1 MRALLTQLF
10 QCKASASLP
19 SSLYAT
25 LRVKVGA
32 FASAVS
38 CVMLLLSCASAA
50 IAADRYNSYHGADGS
65 VTFSDAPIKNGQ
77 VDRTSYST
85 KVRLKP
91 ARNPCR
97 GLSNRDLDARAKR
110 LKPKFIRASEITGV
124 DVSLLMAVARAESCF
139 DRKAKSHAGAIGL
152 MQLMPPTAKA
162 MGVANIYSAWQNMAG
177 GASYLALLLKRY
189 SNDLDLALAAYNA
202 GPGNVSRYNGVPPF
216 RETRRYIVSVKGFQ
230 ERYRVMIG
238 RQTQVATSED

>member
-1 MRALLTQLF
+1 MGIRVKDALLTQLF

-152 MQLMPPTAKA
+152 MQL
-162 MGVANIYSAWQNMAG
+162 
-177 GASYLALLLKRY
+177 
-189 SNDLDLALAAYNA
+189 NDLDLALAAYNA